1 MSLFMSNTFWAV
13 RYLHMRMRWSLQ
25 LLVFQSQS
33 DVETQHFWILF
44 SQIQRK
50 STQARTLLI
59 FGTSD
64 KYLTVR
70 AAQDSAPFVKD
81 FRLELLEGVSL
92 DCDTKKWLNVIIV
105 FLQIHDSFW
114 PIEYNWNKNSGEPLG
129 ATGSPWS
136 CQQSNWRFLDQQKI
150 KLKMLKPIGN
160 DDCRPIPPCPKAEL
174 IQAEGVRFLLLFSPP
189 YIRPI
194 TKYHIPRSRLKSS
207 LFLILKILRIQ
218 PEIWPEL
225 KEI

>member
-70 AAQDSAPFVKD
+70 AAEDSATFVKD

-129 ATGSPWS
+129 ATGSP
-136 CQQSNWRFLDQQKI
+136 
-150 KLKMLKPIGN
+150 
-160 DDCRPIPPCPKAEL
+160 
-174 IQAEGVRFLLLFSPP
+174 
-189 YIRPI
+189 
-194 TKYHIPRSRLKSS
+194 
-207 LFLILKILRIQ
+207 
-218 PEIWPEL
+218 
-225 KEI
+225 